1 MLASSIFDQEQKL
14 ARIIR
19 QVEDVTEFVRLRS
32 RERESQ
38 QRTEELRLRTGTM
51 EAEIYQRAQEIQ
63 DVNCRLLAAN
73 EALQQEIIA
82 RQVADEARRAYTE
95 LEQLVQE
102 RTAALAQA
110 NAALHHERDVP
121 EVPSQASG
129 MR

>member
-1 MLASSIFDQEQKL
+1 
-14 ARIIR
+14 
-19 QVEDVTEFVRLRS
+19 
-32 RERESQ
+32 
-38 QRTEELRLRTGTM
+38 
-51 EAEIYQRAQEIQ
+51 
-63 DVNCRLLAAN
+63 VNCRPRAAN

-82 RQVADEARRAYTE
+82 RREADEACRRAYTE

-110 NAALHHERDVP
+110 NAALQHERDIP

>member
-1 MLASSIFDQEQKL
+1 
-14 ARIIR
+14 
-19 QVEDVTEFVRLRS
+19 
-32 RERESQ
+32 
-38 QRTEELRLRTGTM
+38 M

>member
-19 QVEDVTEFVRLRS
+19 QVENVTEFVRLRS

-82 RQVADEARRAYTE
+82 RQEAEEARRRTYTE
-95 LEQLVQE
+95 LAQLV
-102 RTAALAQA
+102 
-110 NAALHHERDVP
+110 
-121 EVPSQASG
+121 
-129 MR
+129 

>member
-63 DVNCRLLAAN
+63 DVNRRLRAAN
-73 EALQQEIIA
+73 RALQQEIA
-82 RQVADEARRAYTE
+82 ARR
-95 LEQLVQE
+95 
-102 RTAALAQA
+102 QA
-110 NAALHHERDVP
+110 ESPRLDIFRRLFVRIQFLLREC
-121 EVPSQASG
+121 S
-129 MR
+129 

>member
-19 QVEDVTEFVRLRS
+19 QVENVTEFVRLRS

-38 QRTEELRLRTGTM
+38 RRTEELRFRTGAM

-82 RQVADEARRAYTE
+82 RQEAEEARRRTYTE
-95 LEQLVQE
+95 LAQLV
-102 RTAALAQA
+102 
-110 NAALHHERDVP
+110 
-121 EVPSQASG
+121 
-129 MR
+129 